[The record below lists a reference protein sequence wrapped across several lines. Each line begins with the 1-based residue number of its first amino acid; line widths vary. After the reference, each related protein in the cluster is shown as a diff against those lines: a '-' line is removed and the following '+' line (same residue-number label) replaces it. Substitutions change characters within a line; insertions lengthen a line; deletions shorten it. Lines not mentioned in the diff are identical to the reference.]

1 MSDMSDFS
9 TKKSSKTFAESKIML
24 KEPDLYKVVML
35 NDNYTTM
42 EFVVDVLIDI
52 FGKSEA
58 EARKIMLAVHKQGRG
73 VAGIYVYDIAISK
86 VEQVEKRAK
95 SKGFPLKCV
104 VEKE

>member
-1 MSDMSDFS
+1 MF
-9 TKKSSKTFAESKIML
+9 ML
-24 KEPDLYKVVML
+24 KEPKLYKVVML

-42 EFVVDVLIDI
+42 EFVVKILIDI
-52 FGKSEA
+52 FGKTEA

-73 VAGIYVYDIAISK
+73 VAGTYVYDIALSK
-86 VEQVEKRAK
+86 VEQVERKAK

>member
-1 MSDMSDFS
+1 MSDLS
-9 TKKSSKTFAESKIML
+9 TKKSSKILTGSKIMV
-24 KEPDLYKVVML
+24 KEPELYKVVML

-73 VAGIYVYDIAISK
+73 VAGVYVYDIAVSKIS
-86 VEQVEKRAK
+86 QVDEAAK
-95 SKGFPLKCV
+95 KKGFPLKCI

>member
-1 MSDMSDFS
+1 MSDFL
-9 TKKSSKTFAESKIML
+9 TKKTPKRSIETNLKL
-24 KEPDLYKVVML
+24 KEPDMYKVVML

-42 EFVVDVLIDI
+42 EFVVEILIDI
-52 FGKSEA
+52 FGKTEA

-73 VAGIYVYDIAISK
+73 VAGIYVYDIALSK
-86 VEQVEKRAK
+86 VEQVERKAK

>member
-1 MSDMSDFS
+1 MSDLS
-9 TKKSSKTFAESKIML
+9 TKKSSKVFAGSKFRV
-24 KEPDLYKVVML
+24 KEPELYKVVML

-42 EFVVDVLIDI
+42 EFVVEILIDI

-73 VAGIYVYDIAISK
+73 VAGIYVYDIAVSK
-86 VEQVEKRAK
+86 VEQVDKRAR

>member
-1 MSDMSDFS
+1 MV
-9 TKKSSKTFAESKIML
+9 
-24 KEPDLYKVVML
+24 KEPELYKVVML

-52 FGKSEA
+52 FGKTEA

-73 VAGIYVYDIAISK
+73 VAGIYVYDIAVSK
-86 VEQVEKRAK
+86 VEQVDIKAK
-95 SKGFPLKCV
+95 SQGFPLKCV

>member
-1 MSDMSDFS
+1 MF
-9 TKKSSKTFAESKIML
+9 ML
-24 KEPDLYKVVML
+24 KEPELYKVVML

-42 EFVVDVLIDI
+42 EFVVEILIDI
-52 FGKSEA
+52 FGKTEA

-73 VAGIYVYDIAISK
+73 VAGTYVYDIALSK
-86 VEQVEKRAK
+86 VEQVERKAK

>member
-1 MSDMSDFS
+1 MSDFS
-9 TKKSSKTFAESKIML
+9 TKKLSKHSAETKLNL

-42 EFVVDVLIDI
+42 EFVVEILIDI
-52 FGKSEA
+52 FGKTEA

-73 VAGIYVYDIAISK
+73 VAGIYVYDIAVSK
-86 VEQVEKRAK
+86 IAQVDEAAK
-95 SKGFPLKCV
+95 KKGFPLKCI

>member
-1 MSDMSDFS
+1 MSDFS
-9 TKKSSKTFAESKIML
+9 TKRSSKKFAESKFEL

-42 EFVVDVLIDI
+42 EFVVEILIDI
-52 FGKSEA
+52 FGKTEA

-73 VAGIYVYDIAISK
+73 VAGIYVYDIAVSK
-86 VEQVEKRAK
+86 IAQVDEAARKR
-95 SKGFPLKCV
+95 GFPLKCI